1 MALFGKSRLNGNYG
15 KPAMGGVNAQM
26 PMAGDIQAMQ
36 QMPMGQMQRGDE
48 FFAPAQPEA
57 SSPGVNWGEV
67 ARNVLGNVGDAVST
81 YYGGPRVFAEQQALQ
96 QQAALIAEQQRQ
108 RSLLQAQEMAAEA
121 SKPTALQRDALW
133 MANLRERNPELAY
146 EITRAMDIV
155 NPTIVQTGAG
165 PAVVPRT
172 RPAPPTQPVG
182 ELRPFTGGQ

>member
-57 SSPGVNWGEV
+57 SSLGVNWGEV

-108 RSLLQAQEMAAEA
+108 RSLLQAERLAAAE
-121 SKPTALQRDALW
+121 SKPPKPGGFEWYQSATPEERALYDQY
-133 MANLRERNPELAY
+133 NPF
-146 EITRAMDIV
+146 TV
-155 NPTIVQTGAG
+155 PTGAG
-165 PAVVPRT
+165 PIRVPRQNLNANQN
-172 RPAPPTQPVG
+172 RPPIGTVVSAE
-182 ELRPFTGGQ
+182 ELGF